1 MPYEDYLSILDD
13 PLSTGEQVTDPEEER
28 KKKNQE
34 DYLGV
39 LESSFNAAEDDAAAY
54 VQKDIGE
61 VPAIEILPERMRA
74 TIGDE
79 DMLYRMLDR
88 HIANRPRA
96 KGETDKAYYN
106 RLLRQTQREDQDEA
120 ATALGEAIDGNYAS
134 MVNTGKGAA
143 GIIGGA
149 IEGLGYY
156 GEKAVDFVSGG
167 TGVEDLEGMA
177 SPLAEEQV
185 LGKRKQNFIERLG
198 RRASTVFDGV
208 PIKPES
214 EDFISRDFSQALG
227 STLPFMLSGGTLGVA
242 GTTTLGGLA
251 GSGNALQEADALG
264 MTAEQAGQYAI
275 AGGITGL
282 SEGLAPEMIVSEL
295 QSLGSSGLR
304 QAAARVART
313 MYASGVTEGTQEFL
327 QGLTMRVAKDRITGE
342 NPDVLSSI
350 ENHLLDPELWKEGG
364 TGAAVGMLLGGGTVG
379 LQEVQNY
386 VQDAAKNRQDV
397 ADVFTTEALTSRDK
411 ALAVAMAFP
420 DEMDAIA
427 ANYDNGKGISRSM
440 IPSELRGKLKLREDR
455 ESLGRN
461 MSELKAEIDEKGDPL
476 AYTPMSRIIDTVA
489 DRADDEQGA
498 KSIFDRPEDPVAE
511 YGITQEEIAALK
523 GPDVPSFSDVVQQNN
538 EQSGIDSADIEELS
552 SDDGV
557 NRRLSVVRYDIDGDI
572 GDGANKPQG
581 LYLNRLGVYTGVEP
595 EMSVSGKYIF
605 SPKNAL
611 VVDGGLEWE
620 HRRFGGSRGPVSAG
634 ISSLKM
640 LVGDAEF
647 SRLMSLG
654 KKRDAI
660 AHARS
665 VYPNVEWTRYYDA
678 YEVLEGYAGML
689 ARDAGYDAIMHNDE
703 VVALS
708 DDVLSFSDVVQ
719 QNNEQSGI
727 DNTGIV
733 ELSGGIGLAGSLTK
747 KSRPAPESGFV
758 GEFKSVD
765 DNVDRR
771 LNAVRDTPKTTF
783 ADRYSKFAE
792 GLKFAFRSQG
802 YIPNSK
808 EFAVANE
815 MFRQFKEIPANAELD
830 ANLAVR
836 SIVGNNAADR
846 INLYSQYLRVKDAA
860 EAARRGKYV
869 PFDYQQESDVFA
881 DEEVMDSIFNA
892 PENQWMRDMHERRQ
906 VLLETTVRNL
916 LANNLLSESWLPR
929 YDENGVKLDINE
941 RIRRFTRGYAHRQIL
956 INFSGATLEG
966 RGLGMPK
973 KFAPGSAKKR
983 IEAGV
988 DLDIGEEF
996 DPVLDF
1002 RSSEIEFFRDAQ
1014 QAIAVKQWL
1023 EDLNSFYGLEDV
1035 LKQRVE
1041 DAKDRGE
1048 TSSIAREA
1056 KKDPNIEP
1064 YAPGP
1069 ESIFRR
1075 AFTIA
1080 DRMADTIEAS
1090 IENGDIIELDPKD
1103 IFELRVALKGE
1114 RYYLPTQIVKQ
1125 LESMKVPS
1133 LNPTQELLNAVNQTS
1148 LEWQRKMLL
1157 LSPEKLFEFMAR
1169 QVTGDIDPVVGGGA
1183 PGVLAYVPGVFKEL
1197 KSVMIDGVAPSGDLL
1212 RAMRLGVTR
1221 ASVEY
1226 EELTRG
1232 GEPAK
1237 ALKRIFGISDA
1248 KVLDDGNRILSAIG
1262 KAGDII
1268 AAPKNIANAYFE
1280 WIRKYSDLREG
1291 VLRYAAYKHFLD
1303 KIKAGELTG
1312 FAGSKKEVVQE
1323 VIDKL
1328 GPEVGAARL
1337 SRDLLGDYGNLTEFG
1352 NFMRNH
1358 VATFYSFPEVNMKR
1372 YAHILAN
1379 IVDYARNDNDGVI
1392 KKSVVATANAA
1403 AIFWLYGLVGLWNL
1417 VQEQRDGL
1425 ESDLSEHD
1433 RNEPHL
1439 TIGRY
1444 ADGAVARI
1452 TNVGAVGDILEW
1464 GGANNAVSI
1473 LISSAFKDS
1482 DLKGDV
1488 TAEEIARHIGK
1499 SFANKMISQLRPD
1512 VKGAIEGGLGKS
1524 AFPDVFNL
1532 RPVDSI
1538 DSIASAF
1545 GLKEEVNAMIG
1556 MLVPSSPRRA
1566 SPDYFRKWLI
1576 NPSHPGKNAKQD
1588 VHGYVNDFL
1597 KSIGREKT
1605 QGSYKLSEALML
1617 RRAAEYRDPEMFTK
1631 AKAQYILGSK
1641 YPADLKAPAGTRG
1654 LMTPEAKIHSEIGNT
1669 FLRNIEHFDP
1679 LGGLP
1684 KKLHQE
1690 FYANL
1695 SDFQRKK
1702 LQAAQDYAAE
1712 MRFRMAEY
1720 WVESE
1725 NDPRVQAAYKKAGEG
1740 FSKKIEERVE
1750 NLSR

>member
-13 PLSTGEQVTDPEEER
+13 PLSTGEQVTDLEEER
-28 KKKNQE
+28 KKKSQE

-177 SPLAEEQV
+177 SPLTEERV

-227 STLPFMLSGGTLGVA
+227 STLPFMLSGGTLGMA

-327 QGLTMRVAKDRITGE
+327 QGLAMRVAKDRITGE

-379 LQEVQNY
+379 LQEAQNY

-420 DEMDAIA
+420 EEMDAIA

-440 IPSELRGKLKLREDR
+440 IPSELRGKLKMREER
-455 ESLGRN
+455 EALGRN
-461 MSELKAEIDEKGDPL
+461 MSELRAEIDEKGDPL
-476 AYTPMSRIIDTVA
+476 TYTPMSRIIDTVA
-489 DRADDEQGA
+489 DRADAEQGTQ
-498 KSIFDRPEDPVAE
+498 SIFDRPEDPVAE

-523 GPDVPSFSDVVQQNN
+523 GPDVPSFSDV
-538 EQSGIDSADIEELS
+538 
-552 SDDGV
+552 
-557 NRRLSVVRYDIDGDI
+557 
-572 GDGANKPQG
+572 
-581 LYLNRLGVYTGVEP
+581 
-595 EMSVSGKYIF
+595 
-605 SPKNAL
+605 
-611 VVDGGLEWE
+611 
-620 HRRFGGSRGPVSAG
+620 
-634 ISSLKM
+634 
-640 LVGDAEF
+640 
-647 SRLMSLG
+647 
-654 KKRDAI
+654 I
-660 AHARS
+660 A
-665 VYPNVEWTRYYDA
+665 
-678 YEVLEGYAGML
+678 
-689 ARDAGYDAIMHNDE
+689 
-703 VVALS
+703 
-708 DDVLSFSDVVQ
+708 

-727 DNTGIV
+727 DNTDIE
-733 ELSGGIGLAGSLTK
+733 ELSGGAGIVGSLTK
-747 KSRPAPESGFV
+747 KSRPAPESGVV
-758 GEFKSVD
+758 GEFKSVS

-771 LNAVRDTPKTTF
+771 LNAVRDAPKVTF

-802 YIPNSK
+802 YIPNTK
-808 EFAVANE
+808 EFAVVNE
-815 MFRQFKEIPANAELD
+815 LFRQFKEIPANAELD
-830 ANLAVR
+830 SNLAVR

-846 INLYSQYLRVKDAA
+846 INSYSQYLRVKDSA
-860 EAARRGKYV
+860 EAARRGKRV
-869 PFDYQQESDVFA
+869 PYGYQQESDVFA
-881 DEEVMDSIFNA
+881 DEETMDSIFNA

-906 VLLETTVRNL
+906 VLLETTVRDL

-929 YDENGVKLDINE
+929 YDDNGVKLDMNE

-1023 EDLNSFYGLEDV
+1023 EDLNSFYGLESV

-1041 DAKDRGE
+1041 DAKAKGE

-1069 ESIFRR
+1069 DSIFRR

-1090 IENGDIIELDPKD
+1090 IENGDIVELDPKD

-1133 LNPTQELLNAVNQTS
+1133 LNPAQELLHAVNQTS

-1212 RAMRLGVTR
+1212 QAMRLGVTR

-1232 GEPAK
+1232 GEPGK
-1237 ALKRIFGISDA
+1237 ALKRIFGISDT
-1248 KVLDDGNRILSAIG
+1248 KVLDDGNRILSAIS
-1262 KAGDII
+1262 KSGDII

-1323 VIDKL
+1323 VIDRL

-1379 IVDYARNDNDGVI
+1379 IIDYARNDNDGVI

-1403 AIFWLYGLVGLWNL
+1403 AILWLYGLVGLWNL

-1720 WVESE
+1720 WIESE

-1740 FSKKIEERVE
+1740 FSKKIEERLE